1 MTCDKELDIV
11 LLIDGSGSLG
21 KTGWAAEIKAAQ
33 MFVDAFSV
41 QGTMVNMATILYS
54 GPRTWGG
61 VFKCFARNTK
71 KVDRERICG
80 VKMVNHFTSD
90 LAKVK
95 KQIANT
101 DGRPLSYKGT
111 GIASR
116 MFGGPHVLFGSL
128 SPSMPRARG
137 SIGGPLAAGKKTPCL
152 CRPSM
157 NWRSLT

>member
-61 VFKCFARNTK
+61 SSN
-71 KVDRERICG
+71 
-80 VKMVNHFTSD
+80 
-90 LAKVK
+90 
-95 KQIANT
+95 
-101 DGRPLSYKGT
+101 
-111 GIASR
+111 ASR
-116 MFGGPHVLFGSL
+116 GTRRRWIG
-128 SPSMPRARG
+128 RG
-137 SIGGPLAAGKKTPCL
+137 SVASRWSTTSPLTWPK
-152 CRPSM
+152 
-157 NWRSLT
+157 